1 MKTKILAQLQYTG
14 LPDFQLFTAPEALSL
29 FPQLLEELLAQDQ
42 AVFYSF
48 LEKQDQDLIFE
59 DFIPISQLDYLWK
72 VLNHLDSVDANQE
85 IRTLISSFRPQ
96 YEDFLNE
103 VAYSQGYYQ
112 KLLWAQ
118 AHLEQTEDQK
128 RWFELQIKAYQQRG
142 IHLPLEQQEELKAIN
157 KQLSS
162 LGELF
167 QHHVVDEQSAFRLFF
182 DDEKAF
188 EELPKNF
195 LALMRELAG
204 EEGNLAINADPTL
217 FQAVLKYCSDSEIRK
232 KLSFQKDQ
240 WASSGVFDN
249 RPLVLELLD
258 LSQKKA
264 KLLGY
269 PHAAGMFLWDTMAQ
283 KADEVYA
290 FLKLITEKA
299 QKKAQAELETLKSF
313 FHLEELQSWDLAY
326 YSRKYKEEQFA
337 FDEEELRAYFEFEAV
352 LKWLH
357 DFVFRFF

>member
-14 LPDFQLFTAPEALSL
+14 LPDFQLFTVPEALSL

-42 AVFYSF
+42 AVFHTF

-85 IRTLISSFRPQ
+85 IRALISSFRPQ

-103 VAYSQGYYQ
+103 VTYSQEYYQ
-112 KLLWAQ
+112 KLLWGQ

-167 QHHVVDEQSAFRLFF
+167 QHHVVDEQSAFRLVF

-264 KLLGY
+264 SLLGY

-299 QKKAQAELETLKSF
+299 QKKHKLNLK
-313 FHLEELQSWDLAY
+313 L
-326 YSRKYKEEQFA
+326 
-337 FDEEELRAYFEFEAV
+337 
-352 LKWLH
+352 
-357 DFVFRFF
+357 